1 MKNTKKTVWDVV
13 RDFKQA
19 EKHFKA
25 SAHAWEA
32 RNNRRMNEAETARYE
47 KRENDQAEK
56 GAAILAEYGFSCDW
70 PGLYPTFSRN
80 GRTQYDLNGVM
91 SQLEVNTPV

>member
-1 MKNTKKTVWDVV
+1 MKNMKKTVWNVV
-13 RDFKQA
+13 RDMKQA

-32 RNNRRMNEAETARYE
+32 RNNRKMEQGEYDRYE
-47 KRENDQAEK
+47 KRENDQAKK
-56 GAAILAEYGFSCDW
+56 GAAILSEYGFTCDW

-80 GRTQYDLNGVM
+80 GHTFYDLNGVM
-91 SQLEVNTPV
+91 SQIPVSSY